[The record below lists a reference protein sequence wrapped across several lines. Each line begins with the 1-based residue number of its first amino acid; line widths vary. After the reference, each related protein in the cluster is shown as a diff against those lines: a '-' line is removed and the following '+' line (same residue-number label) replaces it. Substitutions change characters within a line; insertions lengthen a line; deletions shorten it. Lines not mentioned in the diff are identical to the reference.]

1 MGDHLHERGA
11 GVGGEMLAVCLE
23 RVPRQLQA
31 HLPGD
36 SIGRGLQKVGP
47 GAEQL
52 KPGEEVLTAY
62 PRKWCDF
69 AEALVGD
76 EATGVSAGVRRAPEC
91 CQLSCVS
98 RLASRSAAAWSLL
111 FSRSSNYCIQRARS
125 PVDCPAGGLGDVRY
139 RDRLWLERLSSSSR
153 GARRCSAVV
162 RRPRTAACSAATR
175 RAVASAIATRSCKAA
190 NWP

>member
-1 MGDHLHERGA
+1 MCAVQLLLDLLTRAAGRTLVTEICAPAGSPLIRLDEGLGQLGRHLLERGA

-31 HLPGD
+31 QLPGD

-62 PRKWCDF
+62 PRKWFDV

-76 EATGVSAGVRRAPEC
+76 EAAGVCAGGRRA
-91 CQLSCVS
+91 
-98 RLASRSAAAWSLL
+98 SLEPPLIL
-111 FSRSSNYCIQRARS
+111 FATWRAG
-125 PVDCPAGGLGDVRY
+125 V
-139 RDRLWLERLSSSSR
+139 LSSLS
-153 GARRCSAVV
+153 
-162 RRPRTAACSAATR
+162 TACD
-175 RAVASAIATRSCKAA
+175 ILID
-190 NWP
+190 